1 MGPIILTA
9 GGRSPGKGDSGDKR
23 LSKPSNLKK
32 SPLKDEHRRESR
44 TMKNGNQPEI
54 LMSDTELSDSGYDPI
69 DRTIQNRSNALTQ
82 QSR

>member
-1 MGPIILTA
+1 MVGPIMLTA
-9 GGRSPGKGDSGDKR
+9 GGHSPGRGDSGDKR
-23 LSKPSNLKK
+23 LNKPSNLKK
-32 SPLKDEHRRESR
+32 SPLKDEARRGEQNR
-44 TMKNGNQPEI
+44 NGPQI